1 MLNGLEEIL
10 AKYELS
16 DDVKSAIFTDV
27 NGAAKGLINKK
38 SELEVKVANK
48 DALTSSE
55 RAKLVELESFKSNA
69 EIASAKEAQNWQAAS
84 DLQSKAWELEK
95 SALQSENS
103 AFKLERDNS
112 IIDNGINSKLNSL
125 GVKPESRNDIFN
137 SMKFQTKMIDGK
149 AMVGDQTQSDF
160 IDQWALTDS
169 GKAAISAQNNSGGNG
184 NGGTTTPTGKPLTLT
199 EKAIL
204 ANQNK

>member
-27 NGAAKGLINKK
+27 NGAASGLINKK

-48 DALTSSE
+48 DALTAAEKAELNQLREINSNLE
-55 RAKLVELESFKSNA
+55 IDKAKT
-69 EIASAKEAQNWQAAS
+69 AQDWQKAS
-84 DLQSKAWELEK
+84 DLQLQASEEK
-95 SALQSENS
+95 YSALQSENT

-184 NGGTTTPTGKPLTLT
+184 NGGTNTPTGKPLTLT